1 MKCQKQKGYQ
11 TKLHHFLYQEGNT
24 KNFEKTCIPC
34 RLYHLVNITGKN
46 LTTVSFPKVFTEVR
60 SDGKLFFTTSF
71 LRLKPLWRRLGTTKE
86 YRNSHGKCQKAPKR
100 CFKKIGILKFAIR
113 IFEKTYDEVYF

>member
-1 MKCQKQKGYQ
+1 MKYQKQKGYQ
-11 TKLHHFLYQEGNT
+11 TKLHDFLYQEGNA

-60 SDGKLFFTTSF
+60 SLRSVKSLFHHF
-71 LRLKPLWRRLGTTKE
+71 LSSVET
-86 YRNSHGKCQKAPKR
+86 AV
-100 CFKKIGILKFAIR
+100 KKIGYNKR
-113 IFEKTYDEVYF
+113 IQKLSWKMSKTLQHLRDVLRK